1 MKHILLGVTGSI
13 AAYRAA
19 DLARRLYKSGY
30 DVEVI
35 MTHGAAELVA
45 PLTFRTLTQNRV
57 YTDVF
62 DSGFPQEVKH
72 ISLAQKAD
80 LVVIA
85 PATANIIGKIAG
97 GIADDMLTTTVMA
110 VRGKPV
116 LIAPA
121 MNTNMWEN
129 PVVQE
134 NVRKLKQYGYRMIE
148 PKADLLACGTVG
160 KGALAPVEQIAD
172 EIDGALREH
181 EGN

>member
-13 AAYRAA
+13 AAYKAA
-19 DLARRLYKSGY
+19 DIARQLYKKCF

-35 MTHGAAELVA
+35 MTDGATKLIA

-62 DSGFPQEVKH
+62 DDNFPQEVKH

-80 LVVIA
+80 GMLIA
-85 PATANIIGKIAG
+85 PATANIIGKIAN

-110 VRGKPV
+110 VKDKPV
-116 LIAPA
+116 WIAPA

-129 PVVQE
+129 PIVQE
-134 NVRKLKQYGYRMIE
+134 NVQKLKKYGYRFIE
-148 PKADLLACGTVG
+148 PKEDLLACGTVG
-160 KGALAPVEQIAD
+160 KGALAPVEQIVETVA
-172 EIDGALREH
+172 GALE
-181 EGN
+181 